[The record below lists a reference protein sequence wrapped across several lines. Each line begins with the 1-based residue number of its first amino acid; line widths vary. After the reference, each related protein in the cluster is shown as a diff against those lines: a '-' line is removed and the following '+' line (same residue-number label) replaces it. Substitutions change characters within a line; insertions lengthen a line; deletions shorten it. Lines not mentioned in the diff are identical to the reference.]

1 MQHTNDERVYFARK
15 LLNELTLPLD
25 TADVT
30 RAREQVR
37 SLSKQ
42 YDDYILPR
50 LNALEAPLTVVVGGS
65 TGAGKSTLVNT
76 LMGTPYPVPVRFAPP
91 LGSQSCFIVL
101 KTPNT

>member
-50 LNALEAPLTVVVGGS
+50 LNALEAPLTVVVGNPRIPFQCAS
-65 TGAGKSTLVNT
+65 PHHSAANLA
-76 LMGTPYPVPVRFAPP
+76 L
-91 LGSQSCFIVL
+91 SC
-101 KTPNT
+101 